1 MVEGARLE
9 ILCTPCGYRG
19 FKSLPLRQ
27 LRLNKEAL
35 KSFDFEVFCFGR
47 AHADS
52 CNICR
57 KERAALPIQYAPH
70 PNNTHFADHS
80 QATTRPSCPVRYLQA
95 ICGQSVE
102 YFWTIS
108 QASASSQTHLRAY
121 FRHSKRPP
129 QRKTTS
135 PFPPDFTYTTPDVQ
149 VNNHTIPARNPPRLR
164 ATPLKKSYTP
174 FNFRD
179 KKRLTLAFL

>member
-52 CNICR
+52 CNILLKR
-57 KERAALPIQYAPH
+57 KIRSAHTVCAAPEQYAFRRPQPSH
-70 PNNTHFADHS
+70 NT
-80 QATTRPSCPVRYLQA
+80 PSCPLWCLQV

-108 QASASSQTHLRAY
+108 HASASSQTHRRAD

-129 QRKTTS
+129 QRKRPHPFLQISLTQRQTFRSTTIR
-135 PFPPDFTYTTPDVQ
+135 F
-149 VNNHTIPARNPPRLR
+149 LR
-164 ATPLKKSYTP
+164 EIHLV
-174 FNFRD
+174 
-179 KKRLTLAFL
+179 

>member
-35 KSFDFEVFCFGR
+35 KSFDFEVFCFGW

-57 KERAALPIQYAPH
+57 KERAALSIQYPPH

-80 QATTRPSCPVRYLQA
+80 QATTRASYPLWCLQA

-102 YFWTIS
+102 YF
-108 QASASSQTHLRAY
+108 
-121 FRHSKRPP
+121 
-129 QRKTTS
+129 
-135 PFPPDFTYTTPDVQ
+135 
-149 VNNHTIPARNPPRLR
+149 
-164 ATPLKKSYTP
+164 
-174 FNFRD
+174 
-179 KKRLTLAFL
+179 